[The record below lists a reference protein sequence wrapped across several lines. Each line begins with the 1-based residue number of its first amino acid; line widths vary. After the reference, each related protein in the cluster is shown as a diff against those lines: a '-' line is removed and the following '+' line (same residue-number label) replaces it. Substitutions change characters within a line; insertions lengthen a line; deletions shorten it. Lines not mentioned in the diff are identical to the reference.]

1 MTNAPAR
8 FGAIASPH
16 HLATR
21 AGERAFERGGNAIDA
36 AIAAAAAL
44 TVVYPNNV
52 SIGGDLVALIRMP
65 DGRTHCV
72 NATGP
77 APANVD
83 LPRLRSTYGQLLPD
97 RGADTITVPGGVAGW
112 GELGRIG
119 GLLAWE
125 EHFADAI
132 ELAAGGAPLA
142 HSVAQALLREA
153 DALRRDSGF
162 SAIFF
167 PDGNALLEGE
177 TLIQPALAR
186 SLARVRDGGNRELY
200 DGSLASDLAT
210 GLARLGV
217 PITGADL
224 ANFSPELVEPLSSTF
239 RDVTLM
245 TSPPNTQGFMLLRAL
260 EELER
265 SGDPANILGEDPG
278 ALATIFLAANRVRNR
293 MLADPRF
300 DSAPVAELLRSQ
312 VDVENRPPIA
322 AQLKA
327 RGDTVGIA
335 TIDSDGVAV
344 SLIQSVFHA
353 FGSGVLEPTTGI
365 LMHNRGSSFSL
376 DATSPNVIA
385 PGKRPRHTLM
395 PVLVTRNGE
404 VKWVSSTMGGQGQ
417 PQIHA
422 QILLR
427 SFAGATAKEAV
438 DAPRWLVG
446 AQETGDT
453 DTTVYVEHDAG
464 NDVVQ
469 SLARAGLDVT
479 TVPKHDE
486 ALGHAN
492 LIRVASNLEF
502 DAASDPR
509 SDGSAS
515 VVRLPARRRKTI
527 DP

>member
-1 MTNAPAR
+1 MSGIVAR
-8 FGAIASPH
+8 YGATAAPH

-36 AIAAAAAL
+36 AIAAAAVLA
-44 TVVYPNNV
+44 VVYPNNV
-52 SIGGDLVALIRMP
+52 SIGGDLVALVRMP
-65 DGRTHCV
+65 DGRNYCV

-77 APANVD
+77 ASASVD
-83 LPRLRSTYGQLLPD
+83 VARLTSTYGQLLPD

-112 GELGRIG
+112 GAVSRIG
-119 GLLAWE
+119 GRLAWE
-125 EHFADAI
+125 EHFTDAI
-132 ELAAGGAPLA
+132 ELAAGGVPLA
-142 HSVAQALLREA
+142 HSVAQALLREP

-162 SAIFF
+162 SQIFF
-167 PDGNALLEGE
+167 PDSNALLEGE
-177 TLIQPALAR
+177 TLVQPALAQ
-186 SLARVRDGGNRELY
+186 SLARVRDGGERELY
-200 DGSLASDLAT
+200 DGSLAHDLAA

-217 PITGADL
+217 TITGADL
-224 ANFSPELVEPLSSTF
+224 AAFSPELVEPLSATF
-239 RDVTLM
+239 RGFTIM

-260 EELER
+260 EELEN
-265 SGDPANILGEDPG
+265 SGDPTNILDENPG
-278 ALATIFLAANRVRNR
+278 ALAAIFLAANTVRGR
-293 MLADPRF
+293 MLADPRY
-300 DSAPVAELLRSQ
+300 DTTPVTELLRSQ
-312 VDVENRPPIA
+312 VDIEDRHDIA
-322 AQLKA
+322 TQLRA

-365 LMHNRGSSFSL
+365 LLHNRGSSFSL
-376 DATSPNVIA
+376 DAASPNVIA

-395 PVLVTRNGE
+395 PVLVTRNGD

-427 SFAGATAKEAV
+427 SFAGATAQEAV

-453 DTTVYVEHDAG
+453 DTNVYVEQDAG
-464 NDVVQ
+464 DDVMQ
-469 SLARAGLDVT
+469 SLARAGLESIMM
-479 TVPKHDE
+479 PKHDE
-486 ALGHAN
+486 TLGHAN

-515 VVRLPARRRKTI
+515 VVRLPES
-527 DP
+527 